1 MSFTITKTMQVVK
14 SYPEF
19 GILFNGDVEQKSVQY
34 TAEALSSLSSTMGTA
49 IFKVQIDGINQ
60 PGTFVH
66 DFIYSGDG
74 NPLDEAEKS
83 LLKYLENLT

>member
-49 IFKVQIDGINQ
+49 IFRVQIDGISQ

-66 DFIYSGDG
+66 DFVYSGDG

-83 LLKYLENLT
+83 LLEYLENLA